1 MAQCR
6 SCEVPIVFVRMAD
19 TGKAMPCNPGPDER
33 ANIAC
38 RRKGF
43 GYVDG
48 RVITNLDQL
57 RDGETALLAHWATCG
72 GTTASRTKSTTP
84 KPTPTAEPRL
94 F

>member
-1 MAQCR
+1 MARCR

-19 TGKAMPCNPGPDER
+19 TGKAMPCNPGPDDR

-38 RRKGF
+38 KRKGF

-48 RVITNLDQL
+48 RVITDADQL
-57 RDGETALLAHWATCG
+57 ADDETALLAHWATCSG
-72 GTTASRTKSTTP
+72 VQNHKKAPTP
-84 KPTPTAEPRL
+84 KPQPAAEPRL